1 MKAMR
6 WKEKKNQILSWPE
19 ATWGY
24 ALDHKWFQLR
34 WAAVEDF
41 QPGWK
46 REREIANETHNLT
59 LQNDTNCHK
68 QAGNIITLVLSEQ
81 LLWQDIM
88 HKYLLVFKKS

>member
-1 MKAMR
+1 MKG
-6 WKEKKNQILSWPE
+6 KKNQILSWPE

-46 REREIANETHNLT
+46 REREMANETQL
-59 LQNDTNCHK
+59 DFAKWHK
-68 QAGNIITLVLSEQ
+68 AINKQGI
-81 LLWQDIM
+81 
-88 HKYLLVFKKS
+88 